1 MDHLCRPAPMGMIS
15 ILKEELMKRTVL
27 LTGLVTIILM
37 ACTHSSPT
45 ALPTMVIPSPTSIPL
60 TPSITPNPP
69 TPTPVAVT
77 LRVINELINCRFGPG
92 TVYELVN
99 EFSSGQTLRAV
110 GRNESFTWWYV
121 QDPGN
126 PGGFCWVSA
135 DVTQPQSPT
144 SEMQVAQSPFVT
156 ITKVDLRVEPNRIV
170 VGCNQFPQTVF
181 FEAQITANGP
191 TLLKW
196 KWEVSTGVSSNEGTL
211 IYEESGMQIINEYY
225 QINAPGDYW
234 VKLLILAP
242 NERTEQVT
250 FPVTCSP

>member
-1 MDHLCRPAPMGMIS
+1 
-15 ILKEELMKRTVL
+15 MKRAIL
-27 LTGLVTIILM
+27 LTGLVSIILI
-37 ACTHSSPT
+37 ACSRSSTT
-45 ALPTMVIPSPTSIPL
+45 ALPTVAIPTQTSVLAPPSDTPVPPTS
-60 TPSITPNPP
+60 
-69 TPTPVAVT
+69 TPVTVT
-77 LRVINELINCRFGPG
+77 LHVINELINCRFGPG
-92 TVYELVN
+92 TVYALVN
-99 EFSSGQTLRAV
+99 EFPLGQSLRAV

-144 SEMQVAQSPFVT
+144 SEMQVAQPPFVT
-156 ITKVDLRVEPNRIV
+156 VTKVDLRVEPNRIV

-181 FEAQITANGP
+181 FEAQVTANGP

-196 KWEVSTGVSSNEGTL
+196 KWEVSTGVSSNEGAL
-211 IYEESGMQIINEYY
+211 VYEESGIQIINEYY

-234 VKLLILAP
+234 VKLVILTP
-242 NERTEQVT
+242 NEQVNQVT

>member
-1 MDHLCRPAPMGMIS
+1 
-15 ILKEELMKRTVL
+15 MKRLVL
-27 LTGLVTIILM
+27 LTGLISIILM
-37 ACTHSSPT
+37 ACSRSSAT
-45 ALPTMVIPSPTSIPL
+45 ALPTAVIPTSTSVPVTPT
-60 TPSITPNPP
+60 ITPIPP

-92 TVYELVN
+92 TVYQLVN
-99 EFSSGQTLRAV
+99 EFPLGQTLRAV
-110 GRNESFTWWYV
+110 GRNEAFTWWYV

-135 DVTQPQSPT
+135 EVTQPQSPT
-144 SEMQVAQSPFVT
+144 SEMQVAPPPFVT

-170 VGCNQFPQTVF
+170 VACNQFPQTVF

-196 KWEVSTGVSSNEGTL
+196 KWEISTGVSSNEGAL
-211 IYEESGMQIINEYY
+211 VYEESGTQVINEYY
-225 QINAPGDYW
+225 QINAPGDYS

-242 NERTEQVT
+242 NERVEQVT
-250 FPVTCSP
+250 FPVTCSQ

>member
-1 MDHLCRPAPMGMIS
+1 
-15 ILKEELMKRTVL
+15 MKRIVL
-27 LTGLVTIILM
+27 LTGLLSFILM
-37 ACTHSSPT
+37 ACSRSAVT
-45 ALPTMVIPSPTSIPL
+45 ALPTVVVPTSTSVPMVP
-60 TPSITPNPP
+60 TITPIPP
-69 TPTPVAVT
+69 TPTSVAVK
-77 LRVINELINCRFGPG
+77 LQVINELINCRFGPG

-99 EFSSGQTLRAV
+99 TFPLGQTLRAV

-135 DVTQPQSPT
+135 EVTQPQSPT
-144 SEMQVAQSPFVT
+144 SEMQVVQPPFVT

-196 KWEVSTGVSSNEGTL
+196 KWEISTGVSSNEGAL
-211 IYEESGMQIINEYY
+211 VYEESGTQIINEYY
-225 QINAPGDYW
+225 QINAPGDYL

-242 NERTEQVT
+242 NELVEQVA

>member
-1 MDHLCRPAPMGMIS
+1 
-15 ILKEELMKRTVL
+15 MKRIIL
-27 LTGLVTIILM
+27 ITGLVSSILM
-37 ACTHSSPT
+37 ACNLTPPT
-45 ALPTMVIPSPTSIPL
+45 DLPTPIIPTSTSAPLIPSA
-60 TPSITPNPP
+60 TPVPP
-69 TPTPVAVT
+69 TPTPVKVA

-92 TVYELVN
+92 TVYQQVN
-99 EFSSGQTLRAV
+99 EFSLGQTLQAV

-135 DVTQPQSPT
+135 EVTQPQSPT
-144 SEMQVAQSPFVT
+144 SEMQVAPPPFVT

-181 FEAQITANGP
+181 FEAQITSNGP

-196 KWEVSTGVSSNEGTL
+196 KWEISTGVSSNEGAL
-211 IYEESGMQIINEYY
+211 VYEESGTQVINEYY

-242 NERTEQVT
+242 NEQTSQVT
-250 FPVTCSP
+250 FPVTCTP